1 MTHPVDRQGLAPLR
15 LERSTPAASVRADEF
30 PTAVPRPVPLTRVEE
45 TLVQGF
51 RDYVAGLS
59 TSATGFKLCPLD
71 LATAQ
76 AVVRALEV
84 TSADRDRLGD
94 AMVFEQRR
102 RRIAQREC
110 DLAIE
115 RVGCL
120 EQALQRAE
128 PPDPRDLGGS
138 AK

>member
-1 MTHPVDRQGLAPLR
+1 MSGALDLVPRLLAAAQACEP
-15 LERSTPAASVRADEF
+15 STPAALTRADADF
-30 PTAVPRPVPLTRVEE
+30 PTAVPKPLPLTRVEE

-59 TSATGFKLCPLD
+59 TSATSFKLCPLD

-76 AVVRALEV
+76 ALARALEV

-94 AMVFEQRR
+94 AMVYEKRR

-110 DLAIE
+110 DLALD
-115 RVGCL
+115 RVARL
-120 EQALQRAE
+120 EQAL
-128 PPDPRDLGGS
+128 RDLGGS
-138 AK
+138 PK

>member
-15 LERSTPAASVRADEF
+15 LERSAPAALVRADEF

-59 TSATGFKLCPLD
+59 TAATSFKLCPLD

-76 AVVRALEV
+76 AVVRGLEV

-94 AMVFEQRR
+94 AMVYEQKR

-110 DLAIE
+110 DLALDRIA
-115 RVGCL
+115 RL
-120 EQALQRAE
+120 EQAL
-128 PPDPRDLGGS
+128 RDLGGS